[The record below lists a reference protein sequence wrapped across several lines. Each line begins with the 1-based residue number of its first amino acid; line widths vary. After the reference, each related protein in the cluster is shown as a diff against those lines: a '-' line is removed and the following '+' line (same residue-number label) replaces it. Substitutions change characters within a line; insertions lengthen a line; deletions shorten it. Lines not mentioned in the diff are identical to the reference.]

1 MFRRL
6 HQGDFGEREV
16 GWLVEVSQQSL
27 DRTRPE
33 VYCEALLSGRLEIYE
48 AFNKGLIGLSKT
60 ETVLWLEFI
69 VGRGLLDKHTP
80 EIVAWLREQAQGR
93 RIEALSH
100 KAPMTRRMIAAG
112 FDPVAQHLRL
122 SDAQRTT

>member
-16 GWLVEVSQQSL
+16 GWLVEVSKQSL
-27 DRTRPE
+27 DKTHPE
-33 VYCEALLSGRLEIYE
+33 VYCRALLDGRLEVYD
-48 AFNKGLIGLSKT
+48 AFGKGLIGVSKT
-60 ETVLWLEFI
+60 PDVMWLEFI
-69 VGRGLLDKHTP
+69 VGRGLLPKHTP
-80 EIVAWLREQAQGR
+80 EIIAWLREQAAGR

-112 FDPVAQHLRL
+112 FAPMAQHLRL
-122 SDAQRTT
+122 SDA

>member
-6 HQGDFGEREV
+6 VQGDFGEREV

-33 VYCEALLSGRLEIYE
+33 VYCEALIDGRLEVYD
-48 AFNKGLIGLSKT
+48 AFGKGLIGVSKT
-60 ETVLWLEFI
+60 PDVLWLEFI
-69 VGRGLLDKHTP
+69 VGRGLLSKHTP
-80 EIVAWLREQAQGR
+80 DIIEWLRVQAQGR

-112 FDPVAQHLRL
+112 FQPTAQHLRL